1 MSEQV
6 ALQAR
11 PRVGSGKGEARALRR
26 EGRVPA
32 IAYGTG
38 LESTA
43 VSVDALELYHALH
56 TDAGTNAILRL
67 DIGGD
72 THLALAREIHRHPVK
87 RSVLHV
93 DFVTVN
99 RDVKVTV
106 DVPLRVEGEAP
117 GVDEGG
123 VADLILFTLPVEVFP
138 LEVPAEIVVDI
149 SEMQIGDVLRVS
161 DLRLPSGVAALED
174 PERTVVTVT
183 VPQLEVPEDELG
195 ELDVAEAEAEG
206 ATEAEV
212 EAEAEADAETA
223 AEE

>member
-1 MSEQV
+1 MSQQV

-32 IAYGTG
+32 IAYGTD
-38 LESTA
+38 LEPTA
-43 VSVDALELYHALH
+43 LSVDALALYRAMR

-67 DIGGD
+67 DIAGD
-72 THLALAREIHRHPVK
+72 SHLALAREIHRHPVK
-87 RSVLHV
+87 RHVLHV

-99 RDVKVTV
+99 RNVKVTV
-106 DVPLRVEGEAP
+106 DVPVRVEGDAP

-123 VADLILFTLPVEVFP
+123 VTELILFALPVQVLP

-149 SEMQIGDVLRVS
+149 SSMQIGDVLRVA
-161 DLRLPSGVAALED
+161 DLDLPAGVEALED
-174 PERTVVTVT
+174 PERTVVTII
-183 VPQLEVPEDELG
+183 VPH
-195 ELDVAEAEAEG
+195 LDVAAGEPAGVAAAEAEG

-212 EAEAEADAETA
+212 QAAAEAGRQE
-223 AEE
+223 

>member
-1 MSEQV
+1 MSQQV

-32 IAYGTG
+32 IAYGTD
-38 LESTA
+38 LEPTA
-43 VSVDALELYHALH
+43 LSVDALALYRAMR

-67 DIGGD
+67 DIAGD
-72 THLALAREIHRHPVK
+72 SHLALAREIHRHPVK
-87 RSVLHV
+87 RHVLHV

-99 RDVKVTV
+99 RNVKVTV
-106 DVPLRVEGEAP
+106 DVPVRVEGDAP

-123 VADLILFTLPVEVFP
+123 VTELILFALPVQVLP

-149 SEMQIGDVLRVS
+149 SSMQIGDVLRVA
-161 DLRLPSGVAALED
+161 DLDLPAGVEALED
-174 PERTVVTVT
+174 PERTVVTII
-183 VPQLEVPEDELG
+183 VPH
-195 ELDVAEAEAEG
+195 LDVAAGSPAGVAAAEAEG

-212 EAEAEADAETA
+212 QAAAEAGRQE
-223 AEE
+223 